1 MGILARF
8 LGETTVDWMLM
19 IIIIT
24 SSSGYP
30 PLPATRALDSTST
43 STSTL
48 ISMLNEYM
56 DRKEVVVDPPSP
68 LELESPRCLV
78 VDEMELGGSE
88 LILLGARG
96 KGGGLWRW

>member
-1 MGILARF
+1 
-8 LGETTVDWMLM
+8 MLM

-30 PLPATRALDSTST
+30 PLPATRALDSTSTST

>member
-1 MGILARF
+1 
-8 LGETTVDWMLM
+8 
-19 IIIIT
+19 
-24 SSSGYP
+24 
-30 PLPATRALDSTST
+30 
-43 STSTL
+43 
-48 ISMLNEYM
+48 MLNEYM